1 VTDLTNPGRP
11 NGTARTT
18 SFVVR
23 MALLALV
30 PMLFGDPAHAQ
41 LVTGQVLE
49 GATSASVPSPA
60 VRLLDAE
67 GGWASTTAGDGAGR
81 FTLQAPGPGRYR
93 VEVGRAGY
101 VAGLSEWF
109 EVAEGSVVALP
120 PLRIDLDPEAIENLP
135 VPGRTVVGRVTAE
148 GFDDPLASVLVRAL
162 DASGEGVAA
171 AMTDPAGRFRLDL
184 PEVGVF
190 TIEAS
195 RIGHETRMRESVEV
209 GDESGAR
216 IALSLPWESIQPGR
230 EYYHNQ
236 TNLTRGSHQFNRR
249 REQGLGFFFSREDI
263 TALEPERLIN
273 VFEEVPGLLVRP
285 WENSIISTIG
295 WQCLVFVYNHAGRPM
310 AFSYRN
316 LSTLL
321 LRPSGLHNLGR
332 PPRGASGYS
341 PRDLFEIEVDEV
353 EGIEV
358 YRSFREVPDEI
369 RASIYMSW
377 IWPPE
382 HLGGCGVVVVW
393 TRLGW

>member
-1 VTDLTNPGRP
+1 VSDLSAIGLSR
-11 NGTARTT
+11 GTARAGSSAAPT
-18 SFVVR
+18 
-23 MALLALV
+23 LLTLASL
-30 PMLFGDPAHAQ
+30 LLLSTPAQGQ

-49 GATSASVPSPA
+49 GESAAPVPSVV
-60 VRLLDAE
+60 VRLLDPE
-67 GGWASTTAGDGAGR
+67 GGWSGTAAGDGAGR
-81 FTLQAPGPGRYR
+81 FTLEPPGPGRYR
-93 VEVGRAGY
+93 VEAGRPGY
-101 VAGLSEWF
+101 VAALSEWF
-109 EVAEGSVVALP
+109 EVAEGGIVTLP
-120 PLRIDLDPEAIENLP
+120 PLRLAFDPEAMENLP

-216 IALSLPWESIQPGR
+216 IALSLPFESIQPGR

-249 REQGLGFFFSREDI
+249 REQGLGFFFNREDI
-263 TALEPERLIN
+263 TGLEPERLIN